1 MIVAVTAGGSGGSF
15 CFDPRRQ
22 KKKEEKRAQT
32 GGLRRMSGA
41 NFAKERHWS
50 IPQYLKESDEN
61 GAYEVGMKSK
71 RPRKAQRGDQT
82 KKKADCANK
91 SEMKCEPSL
100 ASVMISL
107 TGIPRVK
114 ESFWLHHLSLGQVQ
128 SGLT

>member
-82 KKKADCANK
+82 KKKGRLRKQKRNEVRTIL
-91 SEMKCEPSL
+91 S
-100 ASVMISL
+100 ISDDIVDRDSA
-107 TGIPRVK
+107 G
-114 ESFWLHHLSLGQVQ
+114 
-128 SGLT
+128 